1 MWFCRPVSLF
11 LHSGIVEPV
20 RSGVDEGTRLGLGKQ
35 EEDNVYTNAENVVRK
50 RLETE
55 IQADED
61 EDRKERREV
70 MFIGDRELLEHAVL

>member
-1 MWFCRPVSLF
+1 M
-11 LHSGIVEPV
+11 

-35 EEDNVYTNAENVVRK
+35 EEDNVYTNSENVVRK

-61 EDRKERREV
+61 EERKERREV
-70 MFIGDRELLEHAVL
+70 MFTKDRILTA

>member
-1 MWFCRPVSLF
+1 MCPQLVISTRFFISA
-11 LHSGIVEPV
+11 GIVEPV

-35 EEDNVYTNAENVVRK
+35 EEDNVYTNSENVVRK

-61 EDRKERREV
+61 EERKERREV
-70 MFIGDRELLEHAVL
+70 MFTKDRILTA